1 MNFLLLITALVLFIL
16 IAPLAIIYK
25 LITNLFKLKKLNDWL
40 LRIALS
46 IDQLGNVVAD
56 DFFNLLLIKNDCF
69 SPFGDEDETISSVL
83 GKNYQLNNLTFLGEL
98 LRKLLY
104 VFDKNHSVDS
114 IEEDEKFI
122 KEKK

>member
-16 IAPLAIIYK
+16 IAPVAIIYK
-25 LITNLFKLKKLNDWL
+25 LIANLFKPQELNNWL

-104 VFDKNHSVDS
+104 VFDKDHSVDS